1 MKKILFVILSCMLCA
16 CVSDIL
22 PDDISENLEYVSVN
36 IQFSAENELMTKSA
50 SDAAIKNMWVIQFD
64 GSGDNARVL
73 GTPTYISDFSGSGC
87 SVQLVQTKEDAPGLV
102 CFIANSFERV
112 GELNIDKWTT
122 LGDFKNLSKSVSR
135 ETDVF
140 GALESGTEYIIFYGE
155 TSSQITSQTKTLHVD
170 LCPNV
175 AKVSFEVTVGSVSGL
190 QIQSVQLC
198 SVPSVSHY
206 AVDHRKEALF
216 PSTMSFDRINY
227 DVIPWE
233 AAAASMSFDAYL
245 PANLRGTSASTTS
258 QDKARYAPFAATYLL
273 VSATKTEG
281 VKTIPMTYT
290 FYLGGDNNDNYH
302 NDYNV
307 RAGSHYTYKFNVG
320 AIGNPN
326 TDSRVKLWDIVD
338 FTDEKYGLANSYILN
353 PMPEGNGKRIFRIPI
368 GQIKTFWTE
377 YEKSTAHN
385 LSEGVWKSV
394 VLAADFNVPDE
405 RFEVSNPVVDNNNA
419 YIEVAVAP
427 GLEGNVVV
435 GVEKVG
441 QAVSWSW
448 HLWITDY
455 DPYSCFKFDEA
466 VPGQYIYP
474 VSGGYVHRYADSP
487 DLLTEYNPDRP
498 KDYSE
503 EKYYWLLPRN
513 SRQYMM
519 DRNLGALSGEKYP
532 IDNRGL
538 LYYQYGRKDPFFFDG
553 TNKITNTD
561 ASGVASINYNNI
573 KGGAS
578 VKYSVENPQ
587 TYIFKNDK
595 PLLWTQEDNYLK
607 DENGN
612 LSIWNDCYAVHEFKD
627 IARKSI
633 FDPCPPGFRLP
644 SHQVFRGF
652 TPQGASGVMNEKA
665 TTNVFKDASITVDGN
680 TIYSRGFIPFS
691 DAMGLRYWPYDESNK
706 EVSDYPYIFI
716 PASGYK
722 DYSVLTNKFYLWGPD
737 TAYSSLWTEYA
748 IDNDDQ
754 QARVLVTNPNL
765 LGFSSYYRARALP
778 VRCITDRNSELYSV
792 ISNPA
797 S

>member
-122 LGDFKNLSKSVSR
+122 LGDFKKLSKSVSC
-135 ETDVF
+135 EADVF
-140 GALESGTEYIIFYGE
+140 GAVENGTEYLIFYGE
-155 TSSQITSQTKTLHVD
+155 TSTQITSQTKTLHVD

-175 AKVSFEVTVGSVSGL
+175 AKVSFEVTVGDVSGL

-206 AVDHRKEALF
+206 AVDHRKEGLF

-233 AAAASMSFDAYL
+233 AAASMSFDAYL
-245 PANLRGTSASTTS
+245 PVNLRGTSVSTTS

-302 NDYNV
+302 KDYNV

-320 AIGNPN
+320 AIGDPK

-368 GQIKTFWTE
+368 GQIKIFWTE

-487 DLLTEYNPDRP
+487 DQLTEYDPSKP
-498 KDYSE
+498 AKYSE
-503 EKYYWLLPRN
+503 EKYYWLLPKN

-519 DRNLGALSGEKYP
+519 DRNLGALNGEKYP

-561 ASGVASINYNNI
+561 VLSVASINYNNI
-573 KGGAS
+573 EGGAA

-587 TYIFKNDK
+587 TYILKTES
-595 PLLWTQEDNYLK
+595 PYSWTQEEKYVQ
-607 DENGN
+607 DENGKMN
-612 LSIWNDCYAVHEFKD
+612 TIIWNDRKAVHEYKD
-627 IARKSI
+627 ITKKSI
-633 FDPCPPGFRLP
+633 FDPCPPGFRVP
-644 SHQVFRGF
+644 SYQVWKGF
-652 TPQGASGVMNEKA
+652 TPQGTEGVMNEKA
-665 TTNVFKDASITVDGN
+665 TTNVFEDSSIPVDGN
-680 TIYSRGFIPFS
+680 TTYSRGFMPFLE
-691 DAMGLRYWPYDESNK
+691 AQGLRYWPYDENNK
-706 EVSDYPYIFI
+706 EVSEYPYIYI
-716 PASGYK
+716 PASGLK
-722 DYSVLTNKFYLWGPD
+722 ERTNLKNINYLWGPD
-737 TAYSSLWTEYA
+737 ATVKCNLWTDYA
-748 IDNDDQ
+748 AQSNNLGTYSLTIS
-754 QARVLVTNPNL
+754 ANL
-765 LGFSSYYRARALP
+765 LDLSSDNRARAFP
-778 VRCITDRNSELYSV
+778 VRCITDRSSVLYQ
-792 ISNPA
+792 
-797 S
+797 